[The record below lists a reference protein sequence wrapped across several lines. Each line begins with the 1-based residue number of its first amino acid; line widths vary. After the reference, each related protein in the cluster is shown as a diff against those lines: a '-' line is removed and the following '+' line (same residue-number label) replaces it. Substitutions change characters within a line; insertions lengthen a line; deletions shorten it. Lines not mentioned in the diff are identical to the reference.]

1 MPSEDL
7 ILFSL
12 SFFQYFIAVSS
23 NRIKLVRLE
32 YDIFGGVFRFYASA
46 L

>member
-12 SFFQYFIAVSS
+12 SFFQSFIAVSS
-23 NRIKLVRLE
+23 NRIELVRLE
-32 YDIFGGVFRFYASA
+32 YEIFGFFFRFYASA